1 MVSASFA
8 AGESAALTQIL
19 QRLTDAAARAG
30 VGHPQAGLAART
42 VVYYVLGFTAEE
54 QSRLQWD
61 ASGAALAGDI
71 PTGAALAGDIPT
83 GAALAGGQAGP
94 ALSADPSSRFAF
106 GLRLLVDGIAAH
118 SSHAVS

>member
-71 PTGAALAGDIPT
+71 PTGAALAG
-83 GAALAGGQAGP
+83 GQAGP